1 MKKLTTILLSVLLIA
16 SLFVSCDNT
25 TKVVQDEL
33 VEVTLSTQAE
43 SRSLTVSNPLE
54 ALSSVAW
61 SYKATKVTEK
71 KFNFGETTSE
81 TSIIL
86 YPDAGQSKQILTLSQ
101 GKWKFELFGRS
112 KDANKTLLYY
122 GKTDEVLI
130 LKSNGLNQITVGV
143 SPYTDAL
150 GQISFSNVKLVK
162 ANGTEF
168 TPNYLYVTGPEN
180 YSNTDN
186 AFNGTKNLTQLN
198 AGQYTVTVAWKETI
212 NEDNPYTEAEESSY
226 EVVIA
231 SETIVVT
238 VYGGRT
244 TTVSGNIS
252 EETGSGIIQ
261 GEHVDGNTSVIVG
274 KVEERKDLVLVSSVV
289 PASTSEGSDAS
300 TTVTFPVGSFSNTAS
315 SAQLSVSVNGVDSN
329 FDVIIPSGEEV
340 STTPVASIDLS
351 VKVDGTEVT
360 RFNDQSVQ
368 VETYILKNLDSAK
381 VKVSYQGSIISD
393 SVYDPVTGKLTFSTT
408 HFSTF
413 DVLSD
418 AVCYN
423 QNSNRGYS
431 SLIIAAK
438 ESESGDVISLLNNV
452 IMEPSI
458 SVVNSK
464 GANCSIDNINGI
476 TLEGNGFCIT
486 AAHDKYIFNKIEN
499 SIIKDVNFIIDGKPV
514 AYYGSYN
521 SKTVFERIVVDGTA
535 VFGQNQGFFA
545 NYAYCGD
552 IEMISCENRASSQG
566 GAGANGYNAVF
577 LGYITQASDS
587 YINLTFTDCKNS
599 GSLISGRSSF
609 FIGNPNAYR
618 IRIVTNGCSNSGII
632 KSMNTNSYNMNWY
645 VSTGSNNYFSFIV
658 NDIEK
663 GALAETNLTK
673 LPNINNDT
681 TVENTGIVIKAV
693 NDGLSVSSTSDG
705 IISITPTT
713 NVSVAKY
720 EIKVGLYANLKIG
733 GSSIQYA
740 TQIIS
745 ADETDCITLKVLPFV
760 DEAFKTS
767 HENGVSGSLAGN
779 ETFAVDGKTYYVI
792 PEKDIADTR
801 GQIQKSTIL
810 IVGAYNSEGSLL
822 SSATVDIL

>member
-1 MKKLTTILLSVLLIA
+1 MKKLITILLSVLLIA
-16 SLFVSCDNT
+16 SLFVSCDNA
-25 TKVVQDEL
+25 TKAVQDEL
-33 VEVTLSTQAE
+33 AEVALSTQAS

-54 ALSSVAW
+54 ALSDVSWTYTAR
-61 SYKATKVTEK
+61 KVSENQ
-71 KFNFGETTSE
+71 FNYGESPKDENGDYMAQEITLFATSE
-81 TSIIL
+81 KPKTT
-86 YPDAGQSKQILTLSQ
+86 LTLSQ
-101 GKWKFELFGRS
+101 GKWVFELFGRNDS
-112 KDANKTLLYY
+112 GTLLYY
-122 GKTDEVLI
+122 GITGEVLI
-130 LKSNGLNQITVGV
+130 LRSNGLNQITVEV
-143 SPYTDAL
+143 SPYTSAKGTL
-150 GQISFSNVKLVK
+150 ELSNIVVNLNTPVTIDGAEKRTV
-162 ANGTEF
+162 A
-168 TPNYLYVTGPEN
+168 PNYLKVNNSE
-180 YSNTDN
+180 YSDFDGSKTFTD
-186 AFNGTKNLTQLN
+186 LT
-198 AGQYTVTVAWKETI
+198 AGQYTVTVKFVSSDDGLT
-212 NEDNPYTEAEESSY
+212 YAEET
-226 EVVIA
+226 VVA
-231 SETIVVT
+231 T
-238 VYGGRT
+238 VYSGRT
-244 TTVSGNIS
+244 TTVGGNLS
-252 EETGSGIIQ
+252 EETGSGTIQ
-261 GEHVDGNTSVIVG
+261 GEYVDGNTSVVVG
-274 KVEERKDLVLVSSVV
+274 KVEEGKDLVLVSSVV
-289 PASTSEGSDAS
+289 PVDKTNNSEAN
-300 TTVTFPVGSFSNTAS
+300 TTVTFPAGAIDGS
-315 SAQLSVSVNGVDSN
+315 SAQLSVEVKGVDSN
-329 FDVIIPSGEEV
+329 FEVSIPSGETV
-340 STTPVASIDLS
+340 STTPIASIDLS
-351 VKVDGTEVT
+351 VKVGDTTVSS
-360 RFNDQSVQ
+360 FNGKSVK
-368 VETYILKNLDSAK
+368 VETYILKNLDSTK
-381 VKVSYQGSIISD
+381 VKVSYNGEKLPD
-393 SVYDPVTGKLTFSTT
+393 SNYDPVTGKLTFSTT

-431 SLIIAAK
+431 SLIIAA
-438 ESESGDVISLLNNV
+438 EQSESGDVIVLLNDV
-452 IMEPSI
+452 TIDPSN

-464 GANCSIDNINGI
+464 GANCSIDHIKGI
-476 TLEGNGFCIT
+476 TLDGNGFCIT
-486 AAHDKYIFNKIEN
+486 AAHDKYVFNKIEN

-521 SKTVFERIVVDGTA
+521 SKTVFERIVVEGTA
-535 VFGQNQGFFA
+535 VFGHNQGFFA

-577 LGYITQASDS
+577 LGYITQASNS

-609 FIGNPNAYR
+609 FIGNPNAYK

-632 KSMNTNSYNMNWY
+632 KSMDTNSYNMNWY
-645 VSTGSNNYFSFIV
+645 VSTGSNNYYSFIV

-705 IISITPTT
+705 IITITPTT
-713 NVSVAKY
+713 NESVAKY

-745 ADETDCITLKVLPFV
+745 ADETDRITLKVLPFV

-822 SSATVDIL
+822 SSATGDIL